1 MRARTRANPTNFA
14 RGCAV
19 SLDPKVE
26 EALAAVALADRTRA
40 LTIDDGR
47 LSVSAEPRKG
57 ARPTVRIRLDEIIV
71 CMDTIDP
78 ANARARV
85 KCIAGLPPEHH
96 AAADR
101 ALITLA
107 NRIGEA
113 AAGPEATQAGVTI
126 ATVEAWPTPVCVESV
141 LGALVERITRHAQLP
156 PHGAAVV
163 AAWIVLTYLLDV
175 LPVAPIL
182 WVYSPTRGCGK
193 SVLLDLV
200 ALLAA
205 RSLKSE
211 NATVSALFRIAEKDR
226 ATLILDEIDQWLIG
240 DRHSEVSG
248 LLNASFTK
256 GGRFLRTVG
265 EDFEPKAFDVFSF
278 RAVAGI
284 GAMLHDTTK
293 SRAYRIAMTRAP
305 AGALPP
311 PLQTM
316 YADPWA
322 SPLRQQ
328 VARAAQQ
335 LRDGMIARLEDPH
348 ATQYPPHLDGRARD
362 LWLPL
367 LALGEEVGE
376 PWSTQLMDACVAM
389 SRAAADDIVD
399 VGELLLA
406 DCRRFFAEREC
417 KPTEP
422 ADLLAWLLNQE
433 ASQWPEYRKGHPL
446 TARGLATLLGRFK
459 IKSEPGRVD
468 GKKAR
473 WLHSEQFADAWKSYL
488 PQIEKTEASANA
500 SQAFQPFHASRN
512 SSASGTHG
520 TQRTDGTLP
529 QALPR
534 NILDGTAPAERIP
547 WPDAA

>member
-1 MRARTRANPTNFA
+1 
-14 RGCAV
+14 
-19 SLDPKVE
+19 
-26 EALAAVALADRTRA
+26 
-40 LTIDDGR
+40 
-47 LSVSAEPRKG
+47 
-57 ARPTVRIRLDEIIV
+57 VRIRLDGVIV
-71 CMDTIDP
+71 SMDTIDP
-78 ANARARV
+78 ANARARA
-85 KCIAGLPPEHH
+85 KCLAGLPVEHH

-107 NRIGEA
+107 DRIGETSA
-113 AAGPEATQAGVTI
+113 RQDTAQSSVTI
-126 ATVEAWPTPVCVESV
+126 APVEPWPEPVCVESV
-141 LGALVERITRHAQLP
+141 LNALVERIARHVRLP

-163 AAWIVLTYLLDV
+163 AVWIVLTYLLEV

-205 RSLKSE
+205 RALKSE

-240 DRHSEVSG
+240 DRHGEVSG

-284 GAMLHDTTK
+284 GATLHDTTK

-322 SPLRQQ
+322 VPLRQQ
-328 VARAAQQ
+328 VARAAHQ
-335 LRDGMIARLEDPH
+335 LRDGIAARLEDPH
-348 ATQYPPHLDGRARD
+348 ATEYPPHLDGRARD

-367 LALGEEVGE
+367 LALGAEIGE
-376 PWSTQLMDACVAM
+376 PWSSQLTDACVAM
-389 SRAAADDIVD
+389 SRAAAADVVD
-399 VGELLLA
+399 VGELLLL
-406 DCRRFFAEREC
+406 DCRRFFAERDG

-446 TARGLATLLGRFK
+446 TSRGLATLLARFK
-459 IKSEPGRVD
+459 INSEPGWVD

-473 WLHSEQFADAWKSYL
+473 WLHAEQFADAWRSYL
-488 PQIEKTEASANA
+488 PEIEKGGPYQEISATVRGLHSMTCHSDTMTERKSSWTRTTSTSPTREKSGGRVIQGQVWSACRYRRRRDGGGNIKREVRTM
-500 SQAFQPFHASRN
+500 SEK
-512 SSASGTHG
+512 
-520 TQRTDGTLP
+520 QRDKQRWSPRFRARTADG
-529 QALPR
+529 
-534 NILDGTAPAERIP
+534 
-547 WPDAA
+547 